1 MANCLKFCPWSYIG
15 HRGRLDYGRS
25 GFLLRAL
32 FLIFLINLVLK
43 LNNPSLEIE
52 LFFYRKDSYLFNRSY
67 FWNSCPANYV
77 VPCLPVVVF
86 RQLSSVSFPSN
97 WGENRRERVAHMGN
111 TPNWGGQRKR
121 HQQSW
126 VEIWNYHLKNL
137 KLRLHENTDH
147 NADGEETTN

>member
-97 WGENRRERVAHMGN
+97 SGENRREEPHTRGI
-111 TPNWGGQRKR
+111 
-121 HQQSW
+121 HQTGAGRGKDTNK
-126 VEIWNYHLKNL
+126 VELK
-137 KLRLHENTDH
+137 
-147 NADGEETTN
+147 AETIA